1 MGEGGEKV
9 HTRKLKSPNIKPIA
23 VPAAV
28 PRITAVKITG
38 TCERV
43 ATIGTKD
50 GSEPRGVKLTIAS
63 IARRSEN

>member
-1 MGEGGEKV
+1 
-9 HTRKLKSPNIKPIA
+9 
-23 VPAAV
+23 V

-38 TCERV
+38 MCERV
-43 ATIGTKD
+43 ATIGPNA